1 MLEKVSVFYNCDV
14 EEGSKAGNFVMLK
27 EKVRK
32 ALIYTPSERSYNS
45 KATD

>member
-1 MLEKVSVFYNCDV
+1 MLEKVPVFYNCDV
-14 EEGSKAGNFVMLK
+14 EEGSKVGNLVMLK
-27 EKVRK
+27 EEVRK